1 MNKYTK
7 IYGAVLIL
15 LVMLTNISY
24 SVTYSFCGMS
34 SSTNCSCNM
43 DSKENQS
50 SFKNVSCCKEE
61 VKNISNNA
69 DFTKLQ
75 EQLNKSDYANTDYI
89 LTETTI
95 ISNYI
100 TQKENVVF
108 QVPKRDI
115 PIQFSRLII

>member
-1 MNKYTK
+1 M
-7 IYGAVLIL
+7 IL

-34 SSTNCSCNM
+34 SSTSCSCDM
-43 DSKENQS
+43 DSKENNKS
-50 SFKNVSCCKEE
+50 SFKKVSCCSDE
-61 VKNISNNA
+61 VKSVSNNA

-75 EQLNKSDYANTDYI
+75 EQLNKSDYANADYG

-95 ISNYI
+95 LSNYI
-100 TQKENVVF
+100 TKKENVVF

-115 PIQFSRLII
+115 PVKYSRLLI

>member
-34 SSTNCSCNM
+34 STTHCSCDM

-50 SFKNVSCCKEE
+50 SFKKFSCCSEE
-61 VKNISNNA
+61 VKSISNNA
-69 DFTKLQ
+69 DFNKEQ
-75 EQLNKSDYANTDYI
+75 ERDKNTDIVQVVYI
-89 LTETTI
+89 LTD
-95 ISNYI
+95 SNNFSIEIASKTNLLYY
-100 TQKENVVF
+100 
-108 QVPKRDI
+108 PKRDI